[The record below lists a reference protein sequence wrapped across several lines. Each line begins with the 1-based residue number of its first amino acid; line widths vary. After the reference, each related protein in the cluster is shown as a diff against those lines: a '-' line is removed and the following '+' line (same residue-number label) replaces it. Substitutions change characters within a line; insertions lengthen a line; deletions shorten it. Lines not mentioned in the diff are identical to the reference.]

1 MIQEGSKNRSPRRT
15 HEQGILAIVFG
26 LSPHL
31 FPSTTRQIFF
41 QFLQAVIWSTALA
54 SAEKVEMQLR
64 RSGSKY
70 RVGTSVAE

>member
-1 MIQEGSKNRSPRRT
+1 MLARSLFAELNIHGSGADVIQEGSKNRSPRRT

-41 QFLQAVIWSTALA
+41 QFLQDRDLVDCI
-54 SAEKVEMQLR
+54 
-64 RSGSKY
+64 G
-70 RVGTSVAE
+70 